1 MLQKVSL
8 IGLLAFIDRGSI
20 LQCLVGL
27 VITNLVLLAMM
38 RALPYE
44 KWQTNVLSVMGQGV
58 IVLSFLSAVLL
69 RVDLDSE
76 SFTVDAIGTVI
87 VLANIVSPALTTRL
101 SPTSPCIAAVADADG
116 CCQQPMCVYVV
127 YDTYET
133 MKDEL
138 MTAQTDLLTSELGGA
153 GARYLCTAEQPV
165 DITEKLAR
173 KRRHRCAHACER
185 SCLAG
190 LASLT
195 PTAALFAGRCSAPS
209 SLGRR
214 WSHSRRDST
223 RRAMPACRRKPAGS
237 RSPRTDSSAPA
248 SSSWS
253 WTTSLRGRAS
263 SGFTSRGPA
272 PPWW

>member
-101 SPTSPCIAAVADADG
+101 SPTSPCIAAVADADR

-173 KRRHRCAHACER
+173 KRRHRCAHDHASILVSLGLRPSHRRLRCLQEGAR
-185 SCLAG
+185 HRPAWGGGGRTLAG
-190 LASLT
+190 IRQE
-195 PTAALFAGRCSAPS
+195 GRCP
-209 SLGRR
+209 
-214 WSHSRRDST
+214 
-223 RRAMPACRRKPAGS
+223 PADGS
-237 RSPRTDSSAPA
+237 RLGLVLQGRI
-248 SSSWS
+248 
-253 WTTSLRGRAS
+253 LRHPLLRPGPGRQA
-263 SGFTSRGPA
+263 
-272 PPWW
+272 

>member
-87 VLANIVSPALTTRL
+87 VIANIVSPATVGPL
-101 SPTSPCIAAVADADG
+101 SPRGCRQPLLPPLIAPG
-116 CCQQPMCVYVV
+116 
-127 YDTYET
+127 TIR
-133 MKDEL
+133 
-138 MTAQTDLLTSELGGA
+138 GG
-153 GARYLCTAEQPV
+153 V
-165 DITEKLAR
+165 
-173 KRRHRCAHACER
+173 
-185 SCLAG
+185 
-190 LASLT
+190 
-195 PTAALFAGRCSAPS
+195 F
-209 SLGRR
+209 
-214 WSHSRRDST
+214 
-223 RRAMPACRRKPAGS
+223 
-237 RSPRTDSSAPA
+237 
-248 SSSWS
+248 
-253 WTTSLRGRAS
+253 
-263 SGFTSRGPA
+263 
-272 PPWW
+272 